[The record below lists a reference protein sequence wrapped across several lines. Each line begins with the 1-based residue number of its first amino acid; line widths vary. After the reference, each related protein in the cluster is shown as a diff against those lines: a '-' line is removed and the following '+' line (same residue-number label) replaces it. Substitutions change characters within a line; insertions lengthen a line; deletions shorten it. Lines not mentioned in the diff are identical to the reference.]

1 MNTLNLSILRKSVAI
16 IFAAVFCFASISNA
30 QSTSKAEGKIVGKVV
45 DAKTGESIIGA
56 NVAITGTTQGA
67 ATDLDGKYAIR
78 GVRPGMYS
86 VTVSYISYSK
96 KTVTGVEVDK
106 GQQTKLN
113 ITLQP
118 ETIGMEEVTVTAEAS
133 TNNEAGL
140 LSLQRKAVAVQDGLS
155 SEFLSKTGDGNV
167 ASAMKRVT
175 GVSLVDGNNVYVR
188 GLGNRYSNIQLNGAQ
203 VPSTSPTEKEAPVDL
218 VGSGLV
224 DNVVVQKT
232 FTADQSGEFSGGS
245 VQITTSEF
253 PNAENFTLSY
263 STSLNTASGFN
274 NTLHSQGSA
283 TDFLGFDNG
292 KRSLPSVVE
301 GQRLTTDESQVRFAN
316 EVHSDWS
323 LGNSKQALPS
333 QKIGVSYANQYNQD
347 KMPIGVV
354 ANFNY
359 KYDRKFKPS
368 ETLNQL
374 QTASENTASYISQF
388 DRDTGIE
395 NVKLGGMLNL
405 FFKPSDVTK
414 IGIKNL
420 YSNSLE
426 NSSSILTGS
435 YYNYQNS
442 TPRQTVLSFDRKS
455 IFATALEFNTY
466 LNSFYSSRISANVN
480 YNRAVRDQPDR
491 RTTLY
496 NDRTTDDIVNYE
508 INLGSSEGG
517 NTQYF
522 ANQEDNNYSAE
533 INYELKP
540 LSFLKV
546 KAGGTGMIKER
557 SFDARRFTYV
567 DNPDFSA
574 PSYPQEDKNADPSV
588 ALRPELV
595 ENEVLEIRENT
606 VPDDSYLGDQK
617 LWAGYIS
624 TVWTP
629 FRNITLE
636 LGARVEMSDQE
647 VSYEEPVENSAGKQV
662 IQISNVEN
670 TDFLPAVNFSYNL
683 SDKINL
689 RGAFSQTLAR
699 PDFREISNFSFTDF
713 IGGEKLIG
721 NPDLKRTKITNYD
734 LRFET
739 YPNPGELFAVSVFYK
754 DFQNPIEKI
763 YRPIFERAE
772 IKFVNGKD
780 AQLYGAEVEG
790 RKNVLPELQLVANA
804 SFIFSETT
812 VKPADAD
819 RVANETRAMFGQSP
833 YTINF
838 GAYYTIPEWNLDLSA
853 NYNTFG
859 KRIVTIG
866 NSLHPGDEYEQ
877 PFHNLS
883 LKADYNIGGTTLSFS
898 VSNLLNDAKT
908 YKQGGFVTYQ
918 YEPGLTFDFGLKVSL

>member
-1 MNTLNLSILRKSVAI
+1 MNN
-16 IFAAVFCFASISNA
+16 
-30 QSTSKAEGKIVGKVV
+30 KADNGKIVGKVV
-45 DAKTGESIIGA
+45 DAKTGEAIIGA
-56 NVAITGTTQGA
+56 NVSITGTTKGA

-78 GVRPGMYS
+78 DVAPGFYS
-86 VTVSYISYSK
+86 ITVSYISYAK
-96 KTVTGVEVDK
+96 KTITGVEVGS
-106 GQQTKLN
+106 GQKTKLN

-118 ETIGMEEVTVTAEAS
+118 ETIGLEEVKVTARAS
-133 TNNEAGL
+133 SNNEAGL
-140 LSLQRKAVAVQDGLS
+140 LSIQRKAVAVQDGLS
-155 SEFLSKTGDGNV
+155 SEFLGKTGDGNV

-175 GVSLVDGNNVYVR
+175 GVSLVNGNDVYVR

-232 FTADQSGEFSGGS
+232 FTPDQSGEFSGGS

-253 PNAENFTLSY
+253 PDAENLTLSY
-263 STSLNTASGFN
+263 STSLNTISAFN
-274 NTLHSQGSA
+274 DMLYSPGSA
-283 TDFLGFDNG
+283 TDFIGFDSG
-292 KRSLPSVVE
+292 KRALPSMVK
-301 GQRLTTDESQVRFAN
+301 GDRLTTTKGQARFAN
-316 EVHSDWS
+316 QVHTDWTIRD
-323 LGNSKQALPS
+323 SKKALPS

-347 KMPIGVV
+347 KMPIGLV

-359 KYDRKFKPS
+359 KYDRQYKPA

-374 QTASENTASYISQF
+374 QTASENTASYISKF
-388 DRDTGIE
+388 EKSTGTE
-395 NVKLGGMLNL
+395 NVKLGGMMNL
-405 FFKPSDVTK
+405 FIKPNDVTK
-414 IGIKNL
+414 IGFKNL

-426 NSSSILTGS
+426 NSGSILTGS

-442 TPRQTVLSFDRKS
+442 TPRQTVSSFDRKA
-455 IFATALEFNTY
+455 IFATAIEFDTY
-466 LNSFYSSRISANVN
+466 IERLYSSRISANIN
-480 YNRAVRDQPDR
+480 YSRAERDQPDR

-496 NDRTTDDIVNYE
+496 NDRTTDDVVNYK

-517 NTQYF
+517 NTHYF

-533 INYELKP
+533 VDYELKP
-540 LSFLKV
+540 FPFLKV
-546 KAGGTGMIKER
+546 KAGGSGMIKER

-574 PSYPQEDKNADPSV
+574 PAYPEEDKNADPSI

-606 VPDDSYLGDQK
+606 VPDDSYIGDQT
-617 LWAGYIS
+617 LWAGYLS
-624 TVWTP
+624 TVWTALK
-629 FRNITLE
+629 NTTLE
-636 LGARVEMSDQE
+636 VGARVEISDQE
-647 VSYEEPVENSAGKQV
+647 VSYEEPISNSSGEQLV
-662 IQISNVEN
+662 QISNVEN
-670 TDFLPAVNFSYNL
+670 TDFLPAVNLSYSL
-683 SDKINL
+683 SDKTNL

-721 NPDLKRTKITNYD
+721 NPKLKRTKITNYD

-739 YPNPGELFAVSVFYK
+739 YPDIGELFALSVFYK

-772 IKFVNGKD
+772 IKFVNGKE
-780 AQLYGAEVEG
+780 AQLYGLEVEG

-812 VKPADAD
+812 VKKKDVD
-819 RVANETRAMFGQSP
+819 RVANEARPMFGQSP
-833 YTINF
+833 YTVNF
-838 GAYYTIPEWNLDLSA
+838 GAYYSILEWNLDLSA

-866 NSLHPGDEYEQ
+866 NSLHPDDEYEK

-883 LKADYNIGGTTLSFS
+883 LKADYRAGSTTLSFS
-898 VSNLLNDAKT
+898 VSNLLNDTKT
-908 YKQGGFVTYQ
+908 YEQGGFVTYK
-918 YEPGLTFDFGLKVSL
+918 YKPGLTFDFGLKLSF